1 MIKETRTG
9 AIPTSWLIVAVPLP
23 ELLKEVNSWLRAERG
38 RVELKLAEGLAMK
51 EFIRRAKTDT
61 HNC

>member
-23 ELLKEVNSWLRAERG
+23 ELLKEANSWLRFERG
-38 RVELKLAEGLAMK
+38 RVELELAEGLVM

-61 HNC
+61 HNCW